1 MKHYEGLNQ
10 KDWQIIQIAVKKM
23 EIKGADAYMISNL
36 LAKINLEV
44 ELLNLPEAERPK
56 KGDLITKE

>member
-23 EIKGADAYMISNL
+23 EIKGADAYMISKL
-36 LAKINLEV
+36 LNKIKLEV
-44 ELLNLPEAERPK
+44 ELLNLPANERPK
-56 KGDLITKE
+56 IGDVIAKE

>member
-1 MKHYEGLNQ
+1 MKSYEGLNE

-36 LAKINLEV
+36 LTKIKLEV
-44 ELLNLPEAERPK
+44 ELLNLPANERPK
-56 KGDLITKE
+56 IGDVIAKE

>member
-1 MKHYEGLNQ
+1 MKSYEGLNE

-23 EIKGADAYMISNL
+23 EITGADAYMISSL
-36 LAKINLEV
+36 LTKIKLEV
-44 ELLNLPEAERPK
+44 ELLNLPESERPK

>member
-36 LAKINLEV
+36 LAKIKLEV